1 MNKRQKQFESII
13 PGSPNGTRVVSFN
26 GRSDLSFALR
36 RWKKMVKDDGIID
49 QLKARQEFEKPTS
62 VRRKQRE
69 RGKFLAKK
77 ATERYS

>member
-13 PGSPNGTRVVSFN
+13 PGSPNGTRVLTIN

-36 RWKKMVKDDGIID
+36 RWKKMMKDSGVID
-49 QLKARQEFEKPTS
+49 QLKALQEYEKPNA
-62 VRRKQRE
+62 VRRKARE
-69 RGKFLAKK
+69 RGKFLAQK

>member
-13 PGSPNGTRVVSFN
+13 PGSTNGTRVISVN
-26 GRSDLSFALR
+26 GKPDLSFALR

-49 QLKARQEFEKPTS
+49 QLKARQEYEKPNAT
-62 VRRKQRE
+62 RRKQRE
-69 RGKFLAKK
+69 RGKFLAQR